1 VENNMEKM
9 FRRAVENLGTMKFSI
24 VYGIIFSSLVNGLA
38 PLFMSIMKKEP
49 WSTLEL
55 VMYIVAYFIAGFIIG
70 KQISK
75 RIE

>member
-1 VENNMEKM
+1 MEKL
-9 FRRAVENLGTMKFSI
+9 FKRAVENLGVMRFSI
-24 VYGIIFSSLVNGLA
+24 VYGIIFSTLVNGLA
-38 PLFMSIMKKEP
+38 TLIMSIMKKEP

-55 VMYIVAYFIAGFIIG
+55 LMYLVAYFIAGFIIG